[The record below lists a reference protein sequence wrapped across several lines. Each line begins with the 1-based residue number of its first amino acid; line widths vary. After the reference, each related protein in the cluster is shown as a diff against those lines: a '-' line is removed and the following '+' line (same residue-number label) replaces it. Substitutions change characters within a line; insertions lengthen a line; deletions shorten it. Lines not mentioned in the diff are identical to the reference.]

1 MARQVSSNLKEV
13 IFQKVEQAKRANIDT
28 KKLAIRN
35 KIETLNK
42 AYTPVKGSLE
52 NKVQGVCENQGGL
65 FDDPLKWLDD
75 NLDNITNTS
84 GIITAGLIGL
94 AGFVA
99 IFGAAPVLMFTLF
112 GSTVIVSGSTLATV
126 FSAGALISGAIGLSS
141 STTNIATGVTGN
153 KLTGETLTKD
163 ERLDR
168 VVKGTIGA
176 ISNVSSLY
184 FANSLYQTNSK
195 VDSLTGVYSN
205 DVNLNNEVGFSS
217 FKKLKD
223 YLGPAD
229 LDKHWHH
236 IVEQSQIQKSGFDP
250 KQIHN
255 TNNIIQVDKD
265 VHAKITG
272 YYNSKQPFTNG
283 LTIREWLIDKSFDEQ
298 YEFGINILEKFGGR

>member
-1 MARQVSSNLKEV
+1 MNYR
-13 IFQKVEQAKRANIDT
+13 
-28 KKLAIRN
+28 
-35 KIETLNK
+35 
-42 AYTPVKGSLE
+42 
-52 NKVQGVCENQGGL
+52 
-65 FDDPLKWLDD
+65 
-75 NLDNITNTS
+75 
-84 GIITAGLIGL
+84 
-94 AGFVA
+94 
-99 IFGAAPVLMFTLF
+99 
-112 GSTVIVSGSTLATV
+112 
-126 FSAGALISGAIGLSS
+126 
-141 STTNIATGVTGN
+141 
-153 KLTGETLTKD
+153 
-163 ERLDR
+163 
-168 VVKGTIGA
+168 A

-205 DVNLNNEVGFSS
+205 DVNLNNEVGFIA

-236 IVEQSQIQKSGFDP
+236 IVEQSQIQKRIWS

-298 YEFGINILEKFGGR
+298 YEFGINILEKLGR